1 VIVTR
6 TCALRATFFG
16 PDCDERRLIV
26 PAKRLIFM
34 SRRNTYVLGGLTA
47 VAGIALLVFAVVAL
61 TSGGDD
67 STSRS
72 ERDGAEQIAPT
83 PGGAGDQGGGGP
95 DRSESSGTNA
105 RGADVSRDVAARRL
119 VRAPNF
125 SAEVIQEGSIPRAL
139 KRPFERATR
148 GGRIDMSKLRGT
160 PVVLHVWSS
169 QCSPCRGGTRLVE
182 ATWKRWG
189 PRGVLFMG
197 VHLNES
203 AGVAAEPVLRQYELT
218 YPAVWDRSDQIT
230 ERYGVTV
237 LPQMF
242 FVSAGGDIVGEV
254 VGTPSVRQLE
264 VGAAAAKS
272 GKPFG
277 SEQGTTRL
285 PLR

>member
-1 VIVTR
+1 
-6 TCALRATFFG
+6 
-16 PDCDERRLIV
+16 
-26 PAKRLIFM
+26 M
-34 SRRNTYVLGGLTA
+34 SRRNTYVLGGLTV
-47 VAGIALLVFAVVAL
+47 VAGIAMLVFALIAL

-67 STSRS
+67 STSPS
-72 ERDGAEQIAPT
+72 ERDADRPSANAPAPT
-83 PGGAGDQGGGGP
+83 PGATGDQGGTAP
-95 DRSESSGTNA
+95 ESNEPSGTNA
-105 RGADVSRDVAARRL
+105 HGAGVSRDLAARRL
-119 VRAPNF
+119 VRAPDF
-125 SAEVIQEGSIPRAL
+125 SAEVIQKGSIPQAL
-139 KRPFERATR
+139 KRSFDRATR
-148 GGRIDMSKLRGT
+148 GARVDRSGLRGT

-197 VHLNES
+197 VHVNES

-218 YPAVWDRSDQIT
+218 YPAVWDRRD
-230 ERYGVTV
+230 EVPKRYGVAA

-272 GKPFG
+272 GEPFG